1 MNQFKHQR
9 AFVVQCAKLYGLSEV
24 YFQYWQIRSFFKL
37 TSLQKK
43 DIEHDLLNFSWKGL
57 WNNATQFPSLS
68 LHLSV
73 FFFFSAG
80 PYLFLVTRH
89 IRQLRHV

>member
-57 WNNATQFPSLS
+57 WNNATQFPNLS

-73 FFFFSAG
+73 FFQCRSIFVFSN
-80 PYLFLVTRH
+80 
-89 IRQLRHV
+89 